1 MSRSNVAERGVTSP
15 KRTEWDAVAPDN
27 RPTRPRDEAP
37 SVEPPSPART
47 ANLVVGGA
55 VLAAAFAWAYWPT
68 LGELV
73 NAWDR
78 IPDYSHGY
86 LVAPLAV
93 FFLWARRDRLPE
105 ATSGLAWPGL
115 LLLGAAVGVRVLGA
129 HVFLD
134 AADGWSMMLWA
145 AGLAWLFWGRRVFWW
160 SLPSIAFLWFMIPL
174 PYRVER
180 LLSWPLQKVA
190 TKLSCVIL
198 QCLGQPAFDEG
209 NTILMGPNTLEV
221 ADACSGLRIFV
232 GIFALAF
239 AYIIVV
245 RKSWW
250 ERGLLLVAVVPVALI
265 ANSTRIVC
273 TGLLYQW
280 ASGEAAQQFSHDV
293 AGKVMIPYAAGLFA
307 LVLWYMSKLMREVE
321 PVRVGAVIKQERE
334 PLPDKPTT
342 IA

>member
-1 MSRSNVAERGVTSP
+1 MNHSKVAEHSVKGA
-15 KRTEWDAVAPDN
+15 KRTERDAVASDD
-27 RPTRPRDEAP
+27 RPTRSRGEAP
-37 SVEPPSPART
+37 PVESPSVART
-47 ANLVVGGA
+47 ENLVVSGA
-55 VLAAAFAWAYWPT
+55 VLAAVFAWAYWPT
-68 LGELV
+68 LVELV

-86 LVAPLAV
+86 LVVPLAV

-115 LLLGAAVGVRVLGA
+115 VLLAVAVGVRVLGA
-129 HVFLD
+129 HIYLD
-134 AADGWSMMLWA
+134 AADGWSIMFLV
-145 AGLAWLFWGRRVFWW
+145 AGVVWLFWGRQVFWW

-180 LLSWPLQKVA
+180 FLSWPLQTVA
-190 TKLSCVIL
+190 TKLSCVVL

-209 NTILMGPNTLEV
+209 HTILLGSNTLEV
-221 ADACSGLRIFV
+221 AEACSGLRIFV

-245 RKSWW
+245 RRTWW

-265 ANSTRIVC
+265 ANSTRIVV

-280 ASGEAAQQFSHDV
+280 ASGEAAQKFSHDV
-293 AGKVMIPYAAGLFA
+293 AGKVMIPYAAALFA
-307 LVLWYMSKLMREVE
+307 LVLWYMGKLMREVE
-321 PVRVGAVIKQERE
+321 PVRVGAVIRQERE
-334 PLPDKPTT
+334 SLD
-342 IA
+342 